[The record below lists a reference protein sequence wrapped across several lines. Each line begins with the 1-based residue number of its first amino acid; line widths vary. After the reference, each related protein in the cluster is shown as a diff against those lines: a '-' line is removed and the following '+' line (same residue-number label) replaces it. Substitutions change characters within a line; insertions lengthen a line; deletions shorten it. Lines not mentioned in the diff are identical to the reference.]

1 MDNRPTA
8 AGWIVL
14 VLLVIGLAGGGYWFM
29 THRPAADDGQ
39 KIDIAAAQ
47 EKLTPASTE
56 GVTTQ
61 KDYAFVPEE
70 KLPPVKGVSGYKNW
84 NASDPIVRF
93 PVNVW
98 IGWLPIVAANHGA
111 NPNTE
116 SIFYKKY
123 GFKVQLIL
131 IDDPV
136 AARDAFATGDTHC
149 LWGTLDM
156 MALFAPGL
164 MQDSRTAPRICQQID
179 WSSGGDGIV
188 VRDPNSAGQR
198 ITSVGDLKGKTIA
211 YAQNSPSQYYISTL
225 LIQGGVQPTTVSHKY
240 TKSAFEASAA
250 FVQDTTIDA
259 CVSWAPDIYNIVKK
273 VPGTKL
279 LSTTAD
285 ASKLIA
291 DVWAVRADFA
301 KDNPKIVKGLVD
313 GIFEAMATLEKD
325 EAFKAKALQWMAD
338 FYKFPVAD
346 IKGMTSDAH
355 STNFAENKA
364 FFTDAS
370 NPTNFEQTWNRI
382 NFVYGQLGRID
393 SPVAFDQVMDFS
405 IIKGFAAAGMYA
417 GQKDTYSA
425 TFNSGEAGRV
435 AEAPLLKKTIRIQFY
450 PNSNDP
456 FEPKHD
462 EYKRPIPDTFYD
474 PNVTKIM
481 KDVATLAGQ
490 FDKCVIRIVG
500 HTDASMK
507 GQIPEQWVIDLSTE
521 RADAVRK
528 AMIEKFKFPPEKFQ
542 ATGVGWNE
550 PVDPNT
556 PNDDFAN
563 RRVEIN
569 VYPVESE

>member
-1 MDNRPTA
+1 MDSRPTV
-8 AGWIVL
+8 AGWVVL
-14 VLLVIGLAGGGYWFM
+14 IIVIGGLAFGGWWFM
-29 THRPAADDGQ
+29 SHRQTASDDQG
-39 KIDIAAAQ
+39 IDIAAAQ
-47 EKLTPASTE
+47 KKLEPVSTE

-61 KDYAFVPEE
+61 KDYEFIAEE

-84 NASDPIVRF
+84 DANAPVVRF

-111 NPNTE
+111 NPNPE

-188 VRDPNSAGQR
+188 VRDPTSAGQR
-198 ITSVGDLKGKTIA
+198 ITSVKDLKGKTIA
-211 YAQNSPSQYYISTL
+211 YAQNSPSQYYLGTL
-225 LIQGGVQPTTVSHKY
+225 LIQGGVQPSSVSHKY

-250 FVQDTTIDA
+250 FAQDTSIDA
-259 CVSWAPDIYNIVKK
+259 CVSWAPDIYNIPKK

-301 KDNPKIVKGLVD
+301 KDNPKIVKGLVS
-313 GIFEAMATLEKD
+313 GIFDSMVLLDKD
-325 EAFKAKALQWMAD
+325 PEFKKKALQWMAE
-338 FYKFPVAD
+338 FYQFPVGD
-346 IKGMTSDAH
+346 IEGMTSDAH
-355 STNFAENKA
+355 STNFAENKS
-364 FFTDAS
+364 FFLDAS
-370 NPTNFEQTWNRI
+370 NPTNFEHTWDRI
-382 NFVYGQLGRID
+382 NFVYEQLGRID
-393 SPVAFDQVMDFS
+393 APVAFDQVMDFS
-405 IIKGFAAAGMYA
+405 VVRALSEAGAYA
-417 GQKDTYSA
+417 GQKDTYTA
-425 TFNSGEAGRV
+425 TFKPDDWGRV
-435 AEAPLLKKTIRIQFY
+435 AEAPLLEKDIRIQFY
-450 PNSNDP
+450 PNSNNP

-462 EYKRPIPDTFYD
+462 EYKRPIPDTMYD
-474 PNVTKIM
+474 PNVNKILQ
-481 KDVATLAGQ
+481 DVATLAGQ
-490 FDKCVIRIVG
+490 FDKCVIKIVG

-507 GQIPEQWVIDLSTE
+507 GQIPEQWVIDLSKE

-528 AMIEKFKFPPEKFQ
+528 ALIEKFKFPPEKFQ
-542 ATGVGWNE
+542 ASGVGWNE
-550 PVDPNT
+550 PSDPNN
-556 PNDDFAN
+556 PNDDYAN

-569 VYPVESE
+569 VYPLESE